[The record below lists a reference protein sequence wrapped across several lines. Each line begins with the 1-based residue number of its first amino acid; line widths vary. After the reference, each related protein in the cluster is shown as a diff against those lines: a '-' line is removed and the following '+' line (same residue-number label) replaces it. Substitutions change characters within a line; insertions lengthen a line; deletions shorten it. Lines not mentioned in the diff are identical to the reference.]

1 MVKENNTSISICILR
16 LSSIGDITHVLPIIS
31 TLQKSYNNCDITWII
46 GKTEYQLVKELD
58 DINFVVIDKNKTIDS
73 LLGMHTFSKKMRFD
87 IVFHMQKSLRSK
99 LAGKIIKGKINITFN
114 DIDTQK
120 SHVLEHFFSFL
131 DKINITSR
139 VLDWKTD
146 KILKKKNK
154 YLSEIN
160 FNKSKTFVAIN
171 PFTSNRVNNYRE
183 WDYNNYS
190 VIADYLKN
198 EYSIDTVFL
207 GKASA
212 KKKLQLEEKVKN
224 NPNVINMVNK
234 TTLEEMLCILDT
246 CKFYI
251 GPDSASLHMAN
262 MLKIPVIGLYATSNP
277 KRTGPY
283 NNLNYTVDKYEEA
296 LKKFSN
302 KSITNA
308 KWGERVREKDAM
320 NLIKLDDVKTMIKK
334 VLSR

>member
-16 LSSIGDITHVLPIIS
+16 LSSIGDVTHILPIIS
-31 TLQKSYNNCDITWII
+31 TLQKKYNNCDITWVI

-58 DINFVVIDKNKTIDS
+58 DINFIVVDKNKTIDS
-73 LLGMHTFSKKMRFD
+73 LLGMHIFSRKVKFD

-120 SHVLEHFFSFL
+120 SHVIEHFFSFL
-131 DKINITSR
+131 DKVNITSR

-146 KILKKKNK
+146 KILAKSNE
-154 YLSEIN
+154 YLNEIN
-160 FNKSKTFVAIN
+160 FNKSKSFVAMN
-171 PFTSNRVNNYRE
+171 PFTSNRTNNYRE

-207 GKASA
+207 GKTSA
-212 KKKLQLEEKVKN
+212 NKKLQLEKN
-224 NPNVINMVNK
+224 INNKSNIINMVNK
-234 TTLEEMLCILDT
+234 TSLGQMLSILNI

-251 GPDSASLHMAN
+251 GPDSGSLHMAN
-262 MLKIPVIGLYATSNP
+262 MLRIPVIGLYATSNP

-283 NNLNYTVDKYEEA
+283 GNLNYTIDKYEEA
-296 LKKFSN
+296 LNKFSN
-302 KSITNA
+302 KTIDDA
-308 KWGERVREKDAM
+308 KWGERVREKNAM
-320 NLIKLDDVKTMIKK
+320 KLIMLDDVKLMIKK
-334 VLSR
+334 ILST

>member
-16 LSSIGDITHVLPIIS
+16 LSSIGDITHILPIIA
-31 TLQKSYNNCDITWII
+31 TLQKSYKNCDITWII

-58 DINFVVIDKNKTIDS
+58 DINFIVIDKNKTIDS
-73 LLGMHTFSKKMRFD
+73 LLGMHIFSKKMKFD

-114 DIDTQK
+114 DIDTEK

-131 DKINITSR
+131 DKVNISSR

-146 KILKKKNK
+146 KILAMNNK
-154 YLSEIN
+154 YLSKLD
-160 FNKSKTFVAIN
+160 FNKPKSFVAMN

-183 WDYNNYS
+183 WDYDNYLI
-190 VIADYLKN
+190 IADYLKN

-207 GKASA
+207 GKTSA
-212 KKKLQLEEKVKN
+212 KKKLQFEENIKN
-224 NPNVINMVNK
+224 KPNVISMINK
-234 TTLEEMLCILDT
+234 TSLGQMLCILNIS
-246 CKFYI
+246 KFYI
-251 GPDSASLHMAN
+251 GPDSGSLHMAN
-262 MLKIPVIGLYATSNP
+262 MLKVPVIGLYATSNP

-296 LKKFSN
+296 LNKFSN
-302 KSITNA
+302 KNVSNV

-320 NLIKLDDVKTMIKK
+320 KLITLDDVKLMIKK
-334 VLSR
+334 VISK

>member
-146 KILKKKNK
+146 KILKKKNR

-207 GKASA
+207 GKASV

-302 KSITNA
+302 KSVANA

-334 VLSR
+334 VLSS